1 MVPRLPP
8 KTKLL
13 ARSTSEENINYFLLI
28 ATNTALAFGGC
39 SVTITDRV
47 KVLTSVIYNMIY
59 VRKDSSQNKHI
70 TDLIFSITK
79 MYFKNS
85 MT

>member
-47 KVLTSVIYNMIY
+47 KVLTSVI
-59 VRKDSSQNKHI
+59 
-70 TDLIFSITK
+70 
-79 MYFKNS
+79 
-85 MT
+85 